1 MKKNSLWKS
10 GEQIYRIL
18 EVKEDTVF
26 VIDCVKRTMP
36 KWMGKDTFSD
46 CIECIEKELILSTGI
61 EIPDEETMNTE
72 DRRFIRE
79 HFTLIAPILPFV
91 SDEKKRAYIIN
102 EISIEKNISKQT
114 IRNYLCLYLVYQN
127 EAVFCP
133 KQKEEKELTEDEK
146 NMRWGL
152 NKFFYNHNK
161 NSLTTAYTRKTSFC
175 FGL

>member
-36 KWMGKDTFSD
+36 KWIGKDKFSD
-46 CIECIEKELILSTGI
+46 CIECIEKELILDTGV

-79 HFTLIAPILPFV
+79 HFTLIAPILPFGV

-102 EISIEKNISKQT
+102 EISIEKNVSKQT

-133 KQKEEKELTEDEK
+133 KQKEKRT
-146 NMRWGL
+146 
-152 NKFFYNHNK
+152 Y
-161 NSLTTAYTRKTSFC
+161 
-175 FGL
+175 